1 MDPSSSSSSLD
12 SDHTWPIALRKGIRS
27 TRNPHPIYNFLSYHR
42 LSPPYFSFVSS
53 LSTIKVPKNVDEALG
68 HPGWRQ
74 AMVDEMQA
82 LEHSGTWELVSLPPG
97 KKPVGF
103 RWVYAIKVGPNGA
116 VDRLKA
122 RLVAKGYT

>member
-42 LSPPYFSFVSS
+42 FSPPYFSFVSS

-74 AMVDEMQA
+74 AMIDEMQA
-82 LEHSGTWELVSLPPG
+82 FEHSGTWELVSLPPD
-97 KKPVGF
+97 KKPVG
-103 RWVYAIKVGPNGA
+103 
-116 VDRLKA
+116 VDGSMLL
-122 RLVAKGYT
+122 RLVLLVL